1 MPQGGRK
8 THLQVIHECSAE
20 LGPASPLTG
29 VIGVLPAG
37 GIIDRHLVTIT
48 TAWDSTTAT
57 LGLGSGPGLADLV
70 GPVDLKTLAHL
81 GGPTAFPGCGP
92 YPTDKPIYY
101 SIALT
106 GPAPTT
112 GRANYGFAFLPGPG

>member
-8 THLQVIHECSAE
+8 THLQVIHECSAD

-29 VIGVLPAG
+29 VVGVLPAG
-37 GIIDRHLVTIT
+37 GIIAQHLIWIS

-57 LGLGSGPGLADLV
+57 VGLGSGPGLTDLV

-81 GGPTAFPGCGP
+81 IGYTAFPGCGP
-92 YPTDKPIYY
+92 YATDKPIYY
-101 SIALT
+101 TIALT
-106 GPAPTT
+106 GPAPTV
-112 GRANYGFAFLPGPG
+112 GRANYGFMFLPFVG